1 QAVTIKL
8 ESVVIADDGLVIN
21 ILGGDIHQSKR
32 QRAFSRTD
40 ISRRNLVH
48 APGAVGQEI
57 APARSFVLVQAGFGN
72 AAKILQR
79 ELRVHRNIPWWKK
92 QQRIGNFTGGKTMLQ
107 GELLAREY

>member
-1 QAVTIKL
+1 
-8 ESVVIADDGLVIN
+8 VIN
-21 ILGGDIHQSKR
+21 ILGGNIHQSKK

-48 APGAVGQEI
+48 APADVAQKI
-57 APARSFVLVQAGFGN
+57 APARSFVVVRAGFGN

-79 ELRVHRNIPWWKK
+79 ELLGHRNIPLWKK